1 MFHLLILEESCLLYF
16 LWFVAN
22 RFLCVLL
29 LLEQNWYLGVQAEG
43 KSGSIIRDRGGLD
56 SQIIVNP
63 LPLLVSAGER
73 HFL

>member
-1 MFHLLILEESCLLYF
+1 M
-16 LWFVAN
+16 
-22 RFLCVLL
+22 LL

-43 KSGSIIRDRGGLD
+43 KSGSIIRDRRGLD

-63 LPLLVSAGER
+63 LPLLVSAGES